1 MNIKKFLLDNFTFE
15 NLDKALNKIEKGF
28 TAFQNGMDQFNK
40 GVNDFTKELK
50 FDLDTQDQNN
60 YERQKINSK
69 HLKKLWGNSNSSN
82 VKIWS
87 DKKNNETLF

>member
-15 NLDKALNKIEKGF
+15 NLNKALNKIEKGF
-28 TAFQNGMDQFNK
+28 TAFSNVMNQFSKGMDDMMDQLSSEYKKSDRRKKSRAIKDREN
-40 GVNDFTKELK
+40 
-50 FDLDTQDQNN
+50 LD
-60 YERQKINSK
+60 KIFGSK
-69 HLKKLWGNSNSSN
+69 SN